1 MPDAPLPAELD
12 HVAVAVERWDDAFP
26 RYLGDLGG
34 VWISGGRAPGF
45 APGQMRFPHPE
56 RAMKVEVLEP
66 NDVEHNDFLRRFLD
80 ASGPGPHH
88 LTFKVPDLAG
98 ALDVVRDHGYDPIG
112 VDLSSADWKESF
124 IHPKQACGIVV
135 QIAQAPGE
143 MPTEVAVPAVEARVA
158 RPAVLA
164 EVVLLRAR
172 PRARASTCSRVCS
185 AAAGRARTRT
195 TSSSTGPAA
204 AASGWLRPRPGSE
217 ESDWLGSRPGR
228 LGHLVFELDEPAAVP
243 GADGRRRRRPRGAR
257 VGQPRRAAG
266 APSPL
271 VTGPDRS
278 F

>member
-1 MPDAPLPAELD
+1 MPDASLPAELD

-45 APGQMRFPHPE
+45 APGQLRYPHPE
-56 RAMKVEVLEP
+56 RTMKVEVLEP
-66 NDVEHNDFLRRFLD
+66 NEVEHNDFLRRFLD

-112 VDLSSADWKESF
+112 VDLSSTDWKESF

-135 QIAQAPGE
+135 QIAQATGE
-143 MPTEVAVPAVEARVA
+143 MPTEVPVPAVEARVA

-164 EVVLLRAR
+164 EVVLLL
-172 PRARASTCSRVCS
+172 PDL
-185 AAAGRARTRT
+185 AAGIHLFEGLLGGRR
-195 TSSSTGPAA
+195 SSADTDHVVLDWPGGGRLRLA
-204 AASGWLRPRPGSE
+204 RPRPGSE

-243 GADGRRRRRPRGAR
+243 GAE
-257 VGQPRRAAG
+257 AAG
-266 APSPL
+266 GGVHVVPASANHGVRL
-271 VTGPDRS
+271 VLRTRS
-278 F
+278 